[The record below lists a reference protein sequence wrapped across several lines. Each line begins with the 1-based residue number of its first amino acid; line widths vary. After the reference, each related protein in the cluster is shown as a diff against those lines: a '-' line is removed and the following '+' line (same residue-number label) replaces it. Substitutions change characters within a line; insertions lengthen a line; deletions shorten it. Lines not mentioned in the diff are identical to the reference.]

1 MTALHTA
8 AAEARV
14 RDAELWAVLAW
25 QPPGGE
31 IGSRNGCGPSDP
43 AEHRAAAVER
53 LRDVLATAFGTA
65 GPGVALAGLTVRG
78 TPGAALVGVDHQEK
92 PVRVRAQVSAG
103 GGLGR
108 GRGDVVGEPPGFRA
122 DEPCRLVDDVYRI
135 RHEAT
140 NEIQVITEEEIRSGP
155 EGNE

>member
-1 MTALHTA
+1 MTAPHRA
-8 AAEARV
+8 AAKARV

-43 AEHRAAAVER
+43 AEHRAAAV
-53 LRDVLATAFGTA
+53 
-65 GPGVALAGLTVRG
+65 
-78 TPGAALVGVDHQEK
+78 DHQEK
-92 PVRVRAQVSAG
+92 PVRVRAQISAG

-108 GRGDVVGEPPGFRA
+108 GRGDVVGEPPGLRA